1 MLLFSTTAYIVYPYV
16 ADIFKVLPISCQTV
30 PLYLNTKWSDWP
42 ETYVNVGAVLPANS
56 NTVLK
61 AIVWVPPY
69 WIFKLINE
77 PVVELLGAE
86 KVVFSVVVCFAFG
99 DAWLSHATAFD
110 EEVILASG

>member
-1 MLLFSTTAYIVYPYV
+1 MRTLFYPYV

-42 ETYVNVGAVLPANS
+42 ETDVKVGAVLQANS

-69 WIFKLINE
+69 WIFKLMKL
-77 PVVELLGAE
+77 PVVALLGAE
-86 KVVFSVVVCFAFG
+86 KVVFYVVVCFAFG
-99 DAWLSHATAFD
+99 DAWLSQATAFD